1 MEEYIELHN
10 CLQDLFD
17 LYFESESHVYWEI
30 FYKYMSE
37 KNLSYAKLGV
47 LYHYSTTK
55 IRNIVHLVK
64 DFLDDPM
71 EKFAYKDYPLSVLF
85 DKQCIMPNVF
95 LRGYYSLPLTELKL
109 FHEAVCLYQNFFP
122 LRIPKSHILAC
133 GRQYVN
139 VDRREKVCRNLQN
152 LKIYTEEGT
161 IKIFK
166 KFENDKDGMSFEF
179 TDLIHYGLDIGCST
193 QFTFVLHESLRKS
206 GERKYKRVR

>member
-64 DFLDDPM
+64 DFFGNEVIPEGRVVNASLGQLLN
-71 EKFAYKDYPLSVLF
+71 AYCPIEV
-85 DKQCIMPNVF
+85 
-95 LRGYYSLPLTELKL
+95 
-109 FHEAVCLYQNFFP
+109 
-122 LRIPKSHILAC
+122 IPE
-133 GRQYVN
+133 GRVVN
-139 VDRREKVCRNLQN
+139 D
-152 LKIYTEEGT
+152 
-161 IKIFK
+161 
-166 KFENDKDGMSFEF
+166 SW
-179 TDLIHYGLDIGCST
+179 
-193 QFTFVLHESLRKS
+193 
-206 GERKYKRVR
+206 

>member
-1 MEEYIELHN
+1 
-10 CLQDLFD
+10 
-17 LYFESESHVYWEI
+17 
-30 FYKYMSE
+30 MSE

-64 DFLDDPM
+64 DFLDDLM
-71 EKFAYKDYPLSVLF
+71 EKFDYKDYPLSVLF

-179 TDLIHYGLDIGCST
+179 TEQALDYIDIS
-193 QFTFVLHESLRKS
+193 QYIMRLFEKD
-206 GERKYKRVR
+206 RV

>member
-64 DFLDDPM
+64 DFWM
-71 EKFAYKDYPLSVLF
+71 I
-85 DKQCIMPNVF
+85 QW
-95 LRGYYSLPLTELKL
+95 RSLPTKTI
-109 FHEAVCLYQNFFP
+109 LYQY
-122 LRIPKSHILAC
+122 C
-133 GRQYVN
+133 
-139 VDRREKVCRNLQN
+139 
-152 LKIYTEEGT
+152 
-161 IKIFK
+161 
-166 KFENDKDGMSFEF
+166 
-179 TDLIHYGLDIGCST
+179 LINNA
-193 QFTFVLHESLRKS
+193 
-206 GERKYKRVR
+206 

>member
-1 MEEYIELHN
+1 M
-10 CLQDLFD
+10 
-17 LYFESESHVYWEI
+17 
-30 FYKYMSE
+30 
-37 KNLSYAKLGV
+37 
-47 LYHYSTTK
+47 
-55 IRNIVHLVK
+55 
-64 DFLDDPM
+64 
-71 EKFAYKDYPLSVLF
+71 
-85 DKQCIMPNVF
+85 
-95 LRGYYSLPLTELKL
+95 

-179 TDLIHYGLDIGCST
+179 TEQALDYIDIS
-193 QFTFVLHESLRKS
+193 QYIMRLFEKD
-206 GERKYKRVR
+206 RV

>member
-71 EKFAYKDYPLSVLF
+71 EKFAYKDYPLLVLF

-179 TDLIHYGLDIGCST
+179 TEQALDYIDIS
-193 QFTFVLHESLRKS
+193 QYIMRLFEKD
-206 GERKYKRVR
+206 RV

>member
-1 MEEYIELHN
+1 MVELNFAIFMEEYIELHN

-179 TDLIHYGLDIGCST
+179 TEQALDYIDIS
-193 QFTFVLHESLRKS
+193 QYIMRLFEKD
-206 GERKYKRVR
+206 RV

>member
-71 EKFAYKDYPLSVLF
+71 EKFAYIIQRKIFSFLHIC
-85 DKQCIMPNVF
+85 KVF
-95 LRGYYSLPLTELKL
+95 LFL
-109 FHEAVCLYQNFFP
+109 
-122 LRIPKSHILAC
+122 
-133 GRQYVN
+133 
-139 VDRREKVCRNLQN
+139 
-152 LKIYTEEGT
+152 
-161 IKIFK
+161 IKCNRDFVSFK
-166 KFENDKDGMSFEF
+166 
-179 TDLIHYGLDIGCST
+179 
-193 QFTFVLHESLRKS
+193 
-206 GERKYKRVR
+206 

>member
-64 DFLDDPM
+64 DFLDDLM
-71 EKFAYKDYPLSVLF
+71 EKFDYKDYPLSVLF
-85 DKQCIMPNVF
+85 DKQCIMLNVF

-133 GRQYVN
+133 GRQYAN

-179 TDLIHYGLDIGCST
+179 TEQALDYIDIS
-193 QFTFVLHESLRKS
+193 QYIMRLFEKD
-206 GERKYKRVR
+206 RV